1 MSEKRLK
8 YEVAVGAG
16 VRLEPSLVWR
26 KEVQALLDSAK
37 AEDKAA
43 VLPPCEEDMHD
54 AVVHLRLQV
63 RVPMVTVDQKDWP
76 VASIELDS
84 VRMSLP
90 ELLERAISKF
100 EGTFPAAAVILK
112 AE

>member
-1 MSEKRLK
+1 LSDKRLK
-8 YEVAVGAG
+8 YEVAVNAV
-16 VRLEPSLVWR
+16 VRLEPSLIWR
-26 KEVQALLDSAK
+26 KEAQALLDSAQ

-43 VLPPCEEDMHD
+43 ILPPCDEDMHD

-63 RVPMVTVDQKDWP
+63 RVPMVTVDEKDWP
-76 VASIELDS
+76 VALIDLDPM
-84 VRMSLP
+84 RMSLP
-90 ELLERAISKF
+90 ELVERAISKF